1 MTINTLVKN
10 IIGVNR
16 CLVKS
21 VDKEEM
27 DDGTKKLIVTVE
39 PYKSDQCRCPLCK
52 NGKKLPRYDSSKN
65 MCTWRALDC
74 GGVIVELKSNRP
86 RVTCPV
92 HNVISADVPWAF
104 PNSKFTKDFDLTVAW
119 MAKALCKSAVSEF
132 MRISWMTVGRCVTR
146 AREFLEPDIQNRLQ
160 GLRQIGID
168 ETSYSKGHKYI
179 TTVVNHETN
188 TVVWV
193 SDGHG
198 KTVLTRFFEELT
210 EEQRAAIEVVS
221 GDGAKWIT
229 ECVNEYCPQAKR
241 CTDPFHVVE
250 WANEALDEIRKE
262 SWRDANKELKEVQK
276 ETKLGKGRP
285 SKDDEDAKKLAKA
298 KEKAKNIKSC
308 KYPLGKAPENLTE
321 NQQVKLS
328 QIKSRDP
335 RLYRAYELKEALRN
349 ILKIKDRAE
358 AEVALKQWISWA
370 RRSRIEPFKELGAKI
385 KRHEEYIL
393 NFIETGISNARVEAN
408 NNKISLLVHRSFG
421 FRNFN
426 NMVDLILLVCS
437 NISIPL
443 PNRPVQ

>member
-1 MTINTLVKN
+1 
-10 IIGVNR
+10 
-16 CLVKS
+16 
-21 VDKEEM
+21 
-27 DDGTKKLIVTVE
+27 
-39 PYKSDQCRCPLCK
+39 
-52 NGKKLPRYDSSKN
+52 

-74 GGVIVELKSNRP
+74 GGLIVEIKSNRP

-92 HNVISADVPWAF
+92 HNVIAADVPWAF
-104 PNSKFTKDFDLTVAW
+104 PNSKFTKDFDMTVAW
-119 MAKALCKSAVSEF
+119 MAKALCKSAISEY
-132 MRISWMTVGRCVTR
+132 MRISWLTVGRCVTR

-193 SDGHG
+193 SEGHG

-229 ECVNEYCPQAKR
+229 ECVKEYCPQAKR

-262 SWRDANKELKEVQK
+262 CWRDANRELKDLQK

-298 KEKAKNIKSC
+298 KEKVKNIKSC

-321 NQQVKLS
+321 YQQVKLS
-328 QIKSRDP
+328 QIKSRDH

-349 ILKIKDRAE
+349 ILKIEDRAE
-358 AEVALKQWISWA
+358 AEETLKQWISWA
-370 RRSRIEPFKELGAKI
+370 KRSRIESFKELGAKI

-393 NFIETGISNARVEAN
+393 NFVETGISNARVEAN

-443 PNRPVQ
+443 PNRPSK

>member
-1 MTINTLVKN
+1 M
-10 IIGVNR
+10 
-16 CLVKS
+16 
-21 VDKEEM
+21 
-27 DDGTKKLIVTVE
+27 
-39 PYKSDQCRCPLCK
+39 
-52 NGKKLPRYDSSKN
+52 
-65 MCTWRALDC
+65 
-74 GGVIVELKSNRP
+74 
-86 RVTCPV
+86 TCPV
-92 HNVISADVPWAF
+92 HNVIAADVPWAF
-104 PNSKFTKDFDLTVAW
+104 PNSKFTKDFDMTVAW
-119 MAKALCKSAVSEF
+119 MAKALCKSAISEY
-132 MRISWMTVGRCVTR
+132 MRISWLTVGRCVTR

-193 SDGHG
+193 SEGHG

-229 ECVNEYCPQAKR
+229 ECVKEYCPQAKR

-262 SWRDANKELKEVQK
+262 CWRDANRELKDLQK

-298 KEKAKNIKSC
+298 KEKVKNIKSC

-328 QIKSRDP
+328 QIKSRDH
-335 RLYRAYELKEALRN
+335 RLYRAYELKETLRN
-349 ILKIKDRAE
+349 ILKIEDRAE
-358 AEVALKQWISWA
+358 AEEALKQWISWA
-370 RRSRIEPFKELGAKI
+370 RRSRIESFKELGAKI

-393 NFIETGISNARVEAN
+393 NFVETGISNARVEAN

-443 PNRPVQ
+443 PNRPSK

>member
-16 CLVKS
+16 IIVKS
-21 VDKEEM
+21 VDREEM
-27 DDGTKKLIVTVE
+27 DNGVKKLIITGD
-39 PYKSDQCRCPLCK
+39 PYKSEQCRCPLCK

-74 GGVIVELKSNRP
+74 GGVIVEIKSNRP

-92 HNVISADVPWAF
+92 HNVIAADVPWAF
-104 PNSKFTKDFDLTVAW
+104 PNSKFTKDFDMTVAW
-119 MAKALCKSAVSEF
+119 MAKALCKSAVSEY
-132 MRISWMTVGRCVTR
+132 MRTSWLTVGRCVTR
-146 AREFLEPDIQNRLQ
+146 AREFLEPDIHNRLQ
-160 GLRQIGID
+160 GLRKIGID

-198 KTVLTRFFEELT
+198 KAVLTRFFEELT
-210 EEQRAAIEVVS
+210 EEQREAIEVVS
-221 GDGAKWIT
+221 GDGAKWIS
-229 ECVNEYCPQAKR
+229 ECVKEYCPQAKR

-262 SWRDANKELKEVQK
+262 SWRDANKELKELQK
-276 ETKLGKGRP
+276 ETKFGKGRP
-285 SKDDEDAKKLAKA
+285 SKDDEAAKKLAKA
-298 KEKAKNIKSC
+298 KEKAKEIKNC
-308 KYPLGKAPENLTE
+308 KYPLGKSPENLTE

-328 QIKSRDP
+328 QIKSRDH

-358 AEVALKQWISWA
+358 EALKQWISWA

-443 PNRPVQ
+443 PNRPVK